1 VLPTAAPSEDRASSR
16 RSQSTM
22 IRRLIGPTL
31 IVLVLSGLITDQL
44 FFRESPWSVVSFLS
58 KVVSIIGA
66 IFGPALNPSLYGWVS
81 EIAVPLSMILIAVVL
96 LSVTVG
102 RAKVAMSK
110 ATADA
115 GAPIARSLSMAPM
128 SPQPVIT
135 QDQERSAVARRP
147 RQFGLISKLTL
158 LFGSIGV
165 IFGVTVCV
173 IVYSFLCRAFEK
185 EIKSRAEA
193 TAISIHAMAARQLG
207 SRNVQALQAGVAKY
221 ALDSGIAYI
230 YVEDREAKIMAHTP
244 RDLPMYLNRDFPGS
258 AERALNGADLQY
270 RGLAVYEIAK
280 RIGDGNT
287 GFVHLGIW
295 RAVMEQEARSAL
307 TPVAA
312 SIFAVLLGV
321 VGVFVSVTRH
331 VNRPFLEVVE
341 HAERISKGDFAAAL
355 GLKRS
360 DEIGEIAR
368 SLERMRSSLSAAV
381 TRLEKG
387 QLTKQSGR

>member
-1 VLPTAAPSEDRASSR
+1 MSK
-16 RSQSTM
+16 
-22 IRRLIGPTL
+22 RRLIGPTIL
-31 IVLVLSGLITDQL
+31 SFVLCGLWADYL
-44 FFRESPWSVVSFLS
+44 FFADSPWSVVRFFSRVAAIF
-58 KVVSIIGA
+58 GA
-66 IFGPALNPSLYGWVS
+66 IFGPAFNPSLYGWVS
-81 EIAVPLSMILIAVVL
+81 EIAVPVSMIVIAVVL

-110 ATADA
+110 ATPDA
-115 GAPIARSLSMAPM
+115 GAPMARSLPMASM
-128 SPQPVIT
+128 SPKPVT
-135 QDQERSAVARRP
+135 MQDQERSAVPDRP
-147 RQFGLISKLTL
+147 RQFGLLSKLTL
-158 LFGSIGV
+158 SFGSIGV

-173 IVYSFLCRAFEK
+173 IVYSFLGRVFEK

-207 SRNVQALQAGVAKY
+207 SRNTQALQAGVDKY
-221 ALDSGIAYI
+221 ALDNAVAYI
-230 YVEDREAKIMAHTP
+230 YVEDREGKIVAHTP
-244 RDLPMYLNRDFPGS
+244 SDLPRYLNRDFPSS

-270 RGLAVYEIAK
+270 RGLGVYEIAK

-295 RAVMEQEARSAL
+295 RDVMEREARITV

-341 HAERISKGDFAAAL
+341 HAERISKGDFAAGL

-368 SLERMRSSLSAAV
+368 SLERMRSSLSAAA
-381 TRLEKG
+381 TRLEQG
-387 QLTKQSGR
+387 QLTKQSGK

>member
-1 VLPTAAPSEDRASSR
+1 
-16 RSQSTM
+16 M

-31 IVLVLSGLITDQL
+31 IVLVLSGLITDHL

-115 GAPIARSLSMAPM
+115 GPPIARSLSMAPM
-128 SPQPVIT
+128 SPQLVIT

-147 RQFGLISKLTL
+147 RQLGLISKLTL

-207 SRNVQALQAGVAKY
+207 SRNAQALQAGVAKY
-221 ALDSGIAYI
+221 ALDSGIAYT
-230 YVEDREAKIMAHTP
+230 YVEDREGKIMAHTP

-287 GFVHLGIW
+287 GGDANTGFVHLGIW
-295 RAVMEQEARSAL
+295 RAVMEQEARNAL
-307 TPVAA
+307 TPVAT
-312 SIFAVLLGV
+312 SIFAVLLAV

-355 GLKRS
+355 GVKRS

-368 SLERMRSSLSAAV
+368 SLERMRSSLSAAA
-381 TRLEKG
+381 TRLEQG
-387 QLTKQSGR
+387 QLTKQSGK

>member
-1 VLPTAAPSEDRASSR
+1 
-16 RSQSTM
+16 M

-31 IVLVLSGLITDQL
+31 IVLVLSGLIADHL

-58 KVVSIIGA
+58 KVVSTIGA
-66 IFGPALNPSLYGWVS
+66 IFGPALNPSLYGWAS
-81 EIAVPLSMILIAVVL
+81 EIAIPVSMIVIAVVL

-110 ATADA
+110 ATPNA
-115 GAPIARSLSMAPM
+115 GTPMAQSLSTAPM
-128 SPQPVIT
+128 LPKPVT
-135 QDQERSAVARRP
+135 MQDRERSAVPDMP

-158 LFGSIGV
+158 SFGSIGV
-165 IFGVTVCV
+165 IFGVAACV
-173 IVYSFLCRAFEK
+173 IVYSFLCRVFEK
-185 EIKSRAEA
+185 ETKSRADA

-207 SRNVQALQAGVAKY
+207 SRNAQALQAGVAKY
-221 ALDSGIAYI
+221 ALDNGVAYI
-230 YVEDREAKIMAHTP
+230 YVEDREGKIVAHTP
-244 RDLPMYLNRDFPGS
+244 RDLPMYLNRDFPSSG
-258 AERALNGADLQY
+258 ERALHGADLQY
-270 RGLAVYEIAK
+270 RGLGVYEIAK

-295 RAVMEQEARSAL
+295 RAVIEQEARLAV

-355 GLKRS
+355 GVKRS

-368 SLERMRSSLSAAV
+368 SLERMRSSLSAAA
-381 TRLEKG
+381 TRLEQG
-387 QLTKQSGR
+387 QLTQQSGK